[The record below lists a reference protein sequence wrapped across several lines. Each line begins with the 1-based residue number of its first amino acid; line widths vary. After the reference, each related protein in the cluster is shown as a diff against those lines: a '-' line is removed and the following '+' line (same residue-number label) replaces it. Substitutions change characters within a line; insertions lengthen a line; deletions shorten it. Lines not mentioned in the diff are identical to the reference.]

1 MATIK
6 FYIRKGKDKATIYT
20 HFNVSATEK
29 IRTSTGLYIDPKQWN
44 ERKGQPKQNIA
55 ETKKITSI
63 LQELERTILQH
74 YNDTTTQGGS
84 IGKDWLKNVTD
95 IFFNRNQKQVY
106 FTDFIQEYINTAPTR
121 KNLKGGYG
129 LSANR
134 INRLQAFKKTIEQ
147 YQTEILK
154 KPLTIDQINTQT
166 ALDFRD
172 YFFSLGYSLNFV
184 GGNLANFKTICH
196 FIKSKDIDINI
207 KTEKI
212 EPIRERK
219 EVENI
224 ITLSFEELERIQ
236 HLTNLPPYLLNAQKW
251 LLLGCEVGQRGGDLL
266 ELSEK
271 NLTEIEGVE
280 VLKLK
285 QQKTGKEIYIPL
297 TPNAK
302 EVINAGMPKKIGT
315 TAFNKYIKELCRRAG
330 INQPVKG
337 RQPRTAT
344 TESKLIEG
352 QKWEFVSSHICRRSF
367 ATNYY
372 GKVPT
377 STLKVI
383 TGHATEDMFLRYIGK
398 TAYNHAKEMIQ
409 AFKRLTE

>member
-1 MATIK
+1 MATVK

-20 HFNVSATEK
+20 HFNISATEK
-29 IRTSTGLYIDPKQWN
+29 IRTSTGLYIDPVQWN
-44 ERKGQPKQNIA
+44 ARKGQPKQNEA
-55 ETKKITSI
+55 FAKKTAIV

-74 YNDTTTQGGS
+74 YNDTTTQGQR
-84 IGKDWLKNVTD
+84 IDKYWLKQVTD
-95 IFFNRNQKQVY
+95 TFFNRNQKQEY

-147 YQTEILK
+147 YQTEVLK
-154 KPLTIDQINTQT
+154 KPLTIDQITTQT
-166 ALDFRD
+166 AIDFRD
-172 YFFSLGYSLNFV
+172 YFLSLGYSLNFV

-207 KTEKI
+207 KPEKI
-212 EPIRERK
+212 EPVRERK

-224 ITLSFEELERIQ
+224 ITLSFEELEAVKN
-236 HLTNLPPYLLNAQKW
+236 LTGLFPYLHNARKW

-271 NLTEIEGVE
+271 NLTEIEGVQ

-285 QQKTGKEIYIPL
+285 QQKTGKEIYVPL
-297 TPNAK
+297 TPKAH
-302 EVINAGMPKKIGT
+302 EVLNTGFPKKIGT

-383 TGHATEDMFLRYIGK
+383 TGHATEEMFLRYIGK

-409 AFKRLTE
+409 AFKLLSE